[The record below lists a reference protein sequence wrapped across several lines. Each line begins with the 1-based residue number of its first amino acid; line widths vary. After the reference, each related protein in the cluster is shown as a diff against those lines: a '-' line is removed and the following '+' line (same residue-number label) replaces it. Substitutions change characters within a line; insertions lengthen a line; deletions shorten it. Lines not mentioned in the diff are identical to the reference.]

1 MFSVIMEHDNTCV
14 NAIVVTLLFII
25 KKLLKKL
32 GFSIMVALICI
43 YAN

>member
-1 MFSVIMEHDNTCV
+1 MFIVILEPDNIGV

-25 KKLLKKL
+25 TKVLKKL
-32 GFSIMVALICI
+32 GFLIMNALICI